1 VATSLTE
8 RPKRLTS
15 LVYRKTTAIE
25 RLVDHL
31 QTARGG
37 GLFDIRG
44 FITREVLRDDDNDTS
59 HEKEEEKG
67 RRQNKNKRSG
77 FDMVDIANG
86 TVLSL
91 ARRVSR
97 GRHNN
102 MMKKYGGVGTMPPYR
117 TGRFAVD
124 IDAIHRIAV
133 PAIRSVMMADDD
145 NDDSDDDDV
154 DSADVEVAATA
165 AKGSNRQQNDKD
177 DTTTKTNK
185 VLVLDEIGHMELH
198 SIQFRNAVQQLFHVH
213 HRRHLLSSS
222 SSSSSSDNNNL
233 RVIGSIP
240 KPGAIPWCDE
250 LCRHHESFLR
260 IYDLNRVDRDA
271 TVADVIRE
279 IDEEWIF
286 DPTATTTPS

>member
-1 VATSLTE
+1 VASSLTE

-59 HEKEEEKG
+59 HEEKG

-77 FDMVDIANG
+77 FDMVDIADG

-124 IDAIHRIAV
+124 IDTIHRIAV

-165 AKGSNRQQNDKD
+165 AAKGSNRQQNDND
-177 DTTTKTNK
+177 DTITTTTTK
-185 VLVLDEIGHMELH
+185 VLILDEIGHMELH

-213 HRRHLLSSS
+213 HHRLLLSSPS
-222 SSSSSSDNNNL
+222 SSSSSSDHNSL
-233 RVIGSIP
+233 RVICSIP

-260 IYDLNRVDRDA
+260 VYDLNRVDRDA

>member
-1 VATSLTE
+1 VH
-8 RPKRLTS
+8 
-15 LVYRKTTAIE
+15 RKTTAIE

-31 QTARGG
+31 QTARGR

-44 FITREVLRDDDNDTS
+44 FITREVLRDNDDDTS

-77 FDMVDIANG
+77 FDMVDIADG

-102 MMKKYGGVGTMPPYR
+102 MMKKYGGVGTMPPHR
-117 TGRFAVD
+117 TSRFAVD

-133 PAIRSVMMADDD
+133 PAIRSVMMAP
-145 NDDSDDDDV
+145 DDDDDDDGV
-154 DSADVEVAATA
+154 DSTDDDVAATA
-165 AKGSNRQQNDKD
+165 VKGSNLQQNDD
-177 DTTTKTNK
+177 HDTTTTTTTTK
-185 VLVLDEIGHMELH
+185 VLILDEIGHMELH

-222 SSSSSSDNNNL
+222 SASVSSSDHNNL

-250 LCRHHESFLR
+250 LCRHHQSFLR

-271 TVADVIRE
+271 TVEEVIRE
-279 IDEEWIF
+279 IDEEWAC
-286 DPTATTTPS
+286 DYTATTTP